1 METVTN
7 ITADFYS
14 IITNKLNTW
23 LETMIEMLP
32 NFVVAVLITIAFVI
46 VAKVIRA
53 GTHKILRRISD
64 SDSLNTL
71 IATVIYFI
79 IVAVGV
85 FVALSVLNLD
95 KAVTSLL
102 AGAGIIGLALG
113 FAFQDIAANFMSGV
127 FMAVRKPIRSGDLIE
142 TNDIFGTVNHVS
154 LRSTELEDPQGQIYI
169 IPNKLIF
176 ENPIKNYTK
185 SGKRR
190 VDLKGGISY
199 GDNLRKVKEVT
210 LNAVETLEI
219 IDREKEIEFYFTE
232 FGSSSI
238 NYVVRF
244 WLKYSTSQGAYLEAS
259 SQSIIAIKEAYDQ
272 NDITIPFPIRTLDFG
287 IKGGQTFKEMMP
299 LEINS
304 GNHGQSSSD

>member
-7 ITADFYS
+7 ITGNFYS
-14 IITNKLNTW
+14 IITNKLNSW

-32 NFVVAVLITIAFVI
+32 NFIVAVLITISFVI
-46 VAKVIRA
+46 VAKIV
-53 GTHKILRRISD
+53 RRGVKKLLTKFTD
-64 SDSLNTL
+64 SPSLTTL
-71 IATVIYFI
+71 ISMTLYFV
-79 IVAVGV
+79 IVAIGI

-113 FAFQDIAANFMSGV
+113 FAFQDIASNFMSGV
-127 FMAVRKPIRSGDLIE
+127 MMAVRKPIRSGDLIE
-142 TNDIFGTVNHVS
+142 TNDIFGTVLHVS
-154 LRSTELEDPQGQIYI
+154 LRSTELEDPQGQLYI
-169 IPNKLIF
+169 IPNKMIF

-190 VDLKGGISY
+190 VDLSGGISY
-199 GDNLRKVKEVT
+199 GDNLRKVKEIT
-210 LNAVETLEI
+210 TNAVETLEI
-219 IDREKEIEFYFTE
+219 IDKDKGIEFFFTE

-244 WLKYSTSQGAYLEAS
+244 WLKYSTTQSSYLDAS

-287 IKGGQTFKEMMP
+287 IKGGQTFKDMMP
-299 LEINS
+299 VEIQSNVR
-304 GNHGQSSSD
+304 GNGANE